1 MSSPKTANNW
11 QNTKATIRRYYPLF
25 DRIFRS
31 IEDARLGDK
40 YGFPF
45 PHQWSTG
52 NIKSFIRATK
62 LCQKCSGIFITDTAS
77 QESPISGY
85 YSHHD
90 SYNSLLRC
98 ADSGC
103 RVCVRIVERAQMW
116 LSANGNSDRHNNQL
130 CILWR
135 YKFNTSHRFEFL
147 IGAATCASGSELQSL
162 WTIDEVY
169 CKTELL
175 QIY

>member
-1 MSSPKTANNW
+1 MSSPQTASSW
-11 QNTKATIRRYYPLF
+11 QNTKATIRRYYPRFGGL
-25 DRIFRS
+25 FRS
-31 IEDARLGDK
+31 IEDPGLGDK

-45 PHQWSTG
+45 PRQWSNG
-52 NIKSFIRATK
+52 NIKSFIRATN
-62 LCQKCSGIFITDTAS
+62 LCQECSGAFSMYTVPKKTRMSDC
-77 QESPISGY
+77 

-103 RVCVRIVERAQMW
+103 RVCVRIGEKAQMW
-116 LSANGNSDRHNNQL
+116 LLANGNSDRHNNQL

-135 YKFNTSHRFEFL
+135 YKWDTSHRFEFL
-147 IGAATCASGSELQSL
+147 IGTATCAAGSELQSL
-162 WTIDEVY
+162 WTIDEVN
-169 CKTELL
+169 CKIELL